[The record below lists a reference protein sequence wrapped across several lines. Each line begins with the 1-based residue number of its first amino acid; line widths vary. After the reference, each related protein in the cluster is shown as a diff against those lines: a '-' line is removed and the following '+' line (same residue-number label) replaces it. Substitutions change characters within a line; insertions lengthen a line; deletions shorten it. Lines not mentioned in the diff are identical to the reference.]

1 MQKVVLAYIQRYY
14 WYLINQIIKYLMIIH
29 SREEGKVNVHFMNV
43 LLKNTDTVISLI
55 GYLRIIYRFDGVEIK

>member
-1 MQKVVLAYIQRYY
+1 
-14 WYLINQIIKYLMIIH
+14 MIIH
-29 SREEGKVNVHFMNV
+29 SREEGKVNVHFINV